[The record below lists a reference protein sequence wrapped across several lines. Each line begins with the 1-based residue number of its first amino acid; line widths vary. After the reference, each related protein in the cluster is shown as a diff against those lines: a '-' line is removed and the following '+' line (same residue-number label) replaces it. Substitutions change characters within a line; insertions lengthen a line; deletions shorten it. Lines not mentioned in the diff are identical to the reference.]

1 MISKQGIE
9 AGFNLRALQLES
21 TLNNLFALNMKV
33 LGPLIIDKYY
43 INIQTSPHPYHHQK
57 KNKSHP
63 TNIVLAKQAQLLESE
78 LHLQEYSSAVL
89 SS

>member
-21 TLNNLFALNMKV
+21 TLNNHFALNMKV
-33 LGPLIIDKYY
+33 LGPLMIDKYY

-57 KNKSHP
+57 KKSHP

-78 LHLQEYSSAVL
+78 FHLQEYSSAVL